1 MKTNSYK
8 SRDQLQL
15 IDSHCH
21 LDMEQYKRD
30 LDEVLARAR
39 SEGVNTVVT
48 IGIDYLSS
56 QAALELADR
65 YPAVH
70 ATVGIHPHDAESA
83 SDQDLHALAELASSP
98 KIVAWGEIGLDYAKK
113 YSPAESQR
121 QVFARQL
128 ALARDLNLPVII
140 HDRDAHRD
148 TLEILKRHGP
158 YPAGGVMHCFS
169 GDIALAREIRE
180 LGFFLSI
187 PGIVTFKNARQL
199 QQVAA
204 EIPLE
209 AMLLETDGPFL
220 APVPYRGKRNEPAF
234 LVHTAR
240 KVAELREIPVEE
252 VARATT
258 ANTRRLFRLAEVCNE
273 R

>member
-1 MKTNSYK
+1 ME
-8 SRDQLQL
+8 L

-21 LDMEQYKRD
+21 LDMEPYKRD
-30 LDEVLARAR
+30 LDQVLARAR
-39 SEGVNTVVT
+39 AEGVSRVVT
-48 IGIDYLSS
+48 IGIDRSSS

-65 YPAVH
+65 YPSVH

-83 SDQDLHALAELASSP
+83 SEQELRAVAELASRP
-98 KIVAWGEIGLDYAKK
+98 GTVAWGEIGLDYAKK

-128 ALARDLNLPVII
+128 ELARDLDLPVII

-148 TLEILKRHGP
+148 TLEILKRHEP

-169 GDIALAREIRE
+169 GDTALAREIME

-204 EIPLE
+204 DIPLE
-209 AMLLETDGPFL
+209 SMLLETDGPFL
-220 APVPYRGKRNEPAF
+220 APVPHRGKRNEPAF
-234 LVHTAR
+234 LIHTAR
-240 KVAELREIPVEE
+240 KVAELRGISVEE

-258 ANTRRLFRLAEVCNE
+258 ANTRRLFGL
-273 R
+273 